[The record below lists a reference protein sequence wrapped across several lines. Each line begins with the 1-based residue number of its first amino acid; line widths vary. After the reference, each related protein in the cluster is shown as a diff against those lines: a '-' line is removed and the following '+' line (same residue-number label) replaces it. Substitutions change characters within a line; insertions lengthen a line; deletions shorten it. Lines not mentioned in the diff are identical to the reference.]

1 MEPLYEGRVGLKVA
15 DTIRGSWALPT
26 YERVSVGRVA
36 GAGIHIPDS
45 WVPSRLCRFLPYEQ
59 GWLVQLGRA
68 RATVRSKY
76 LDDVTFRGRTIVALQ
91 PGQSLIRF
99 PELDDHL
106 RIAVVIG
113 AEQAAGLP
121 VAQDASDGAE
131 ERGFR
136 TAYPGANASLTAK
149 QRQVLA
155 VTFLHLLTE
164 QPAPANLAAA
174 AAARLGTSEAN
185 VKVTLGAVREKVNKE
200 RWMNLEKNDQ
210 LGHYLVRLTR
220 TITWDDLPPELQG
233 PLPG

>member
-1 MEPLYEGRVGLKVA
+1 MHEPLYGGRVGLKVA
-15 DTIRGSWALPT
+15 DTVRGAWALPA
-26 YERVSVGRVA
+26 YERVSVGRLP

-91 PGQSLIRF
+91 PGQALISF
-99 PELDDHL
+99 PELDDYL

-113 AEQAAGLP
+113 ADQGQGLP
-121 VAQDASDGAE
+121 VAQDGSEGRGDM
-131 ERGFR
+131 GFR
-136 TAYPGANASLTAK
+136 TAYPGAKAPLTQK

-164 QPAPANLAAA
+164 QPAPANLAAT
-174 AAARLGTSEAN
+174 AAARLGTTEAN
-185 VKVTLGAVREKVNKE
+185 VKVTLGAAREKVNKE

-220 TITWDDLPPELQG
+220 TITWNDLPPELQ
-233 PLPG
+233 

>member
-1 MEPLYEGRVGLKVA
+1 MTEPLYQGRVGLKVA
-15 DTIRGSWALPT
+15 DTVRGAWALPS
-26 YERVSVGRVA
+26 YERVSVGRLP

-91 PGQSLIRF
+91 PGQSLIAF
-99 PELDDHL
+99 PELDDYV

-113 AEQAAGLP
+113 ANQGEGLA
-121 VAQDASDGAE
+121 VASDGE
-131 ERGFR
+131 GGSREPEFR
-136 TAYPGANASLTAK
+136 TAYPGASASLTPM
-149 QRQVLA
+149 QRRVMA
-155 VTFLHLLTE
+155 VTFHHLMTE
-164 QPAPANLAAA
+164 QPPPSNLAAA
-174 AAARLGTSEAN
+174 AAAKLGTTEAN
-185 VKVTLGAVREKVNKE
+185 VKVTLGAVRKKVNDE

-220 TITWDDLPPELQG
+220 TITWDDLPPELQ
-233 PLPG
+233 

>member
-1 MEPLYEGRVGLKVA
+1 MQGSEPLYGGRVGLKVA
-15 DTIRGSWALPT
+15 DTVRGAWALPI
-26 YERVSVGRVA
+26 YERVSVGRLP

-91 PGQSLIRF
+91 PGQSLIAF
-99 PELDDHL
+99 PELDDYV

-113 AEQAAGLP
+113 AGQGEGLP
-121 VAQDASDGAE
+121 LASDTEGGSRE
-131 ERGFR
+131 PEFR
-136 TAYPGANASLTAK
+136 TAYPGASASLTPT
-149 QRQVLA
+149 QRRVMA
-155 VTFLHLLTE
+155 VTFHHLMTE
-164 QPAPANLAAA
+164 QPPPSNLAAA
-174 AAARLGTSEAN
+174 AAVKLGTTEAN
-185 VKVTLGAVREKVNKE
+185 VKVTLGAVRRKVNDE

-220 TITWDDLPPELQG
+220 TITWDDLPPELQ
-233 PLPG
+233 